1 MRSIVKLP
9 LYLGL
14 VVVVAAVILSAV
26 KLGNQQ
32 AFTNLNSRANV
43 AGAVLMLKY
52 TAPNLVSVLLT
63 SDKEIS
69 GADVTVK
76 FNSDKITV
84 LPSSLTAGADF
95 VTSGGNVDKS
105 TSTFTFSAISKK
117 PSVKSGVV
125 ATFTVKPKEGLTTAD
140 ADLQFSAATAVIDR
154 ASGQNILSQT
164 QGVKFTVSSP

>member
-32 AFTNLNSRANV
+32 AFTHLNSRANV

-52 TAPNLVSVLLT
+52 TAPNLVSLVLT

-125 ATFTVKPKEGLTTAD
+125 ATFTVAAKDAKDAP
-140 ADLQFSAATAVIDR
+140 ADLQFIGGDTAVIDK
-154 ASGQNILSQT
+154 ASQQNILSQT
-164 QGVKFTVSSP
+164 QGVKFTVSNP